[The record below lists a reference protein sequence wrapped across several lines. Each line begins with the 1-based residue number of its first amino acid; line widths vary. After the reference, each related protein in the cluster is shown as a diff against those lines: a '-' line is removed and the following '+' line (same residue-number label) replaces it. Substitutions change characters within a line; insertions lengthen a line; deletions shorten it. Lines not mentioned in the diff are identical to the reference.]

1 MNRRFGYLGLGALA
15 LVGTFALGWYQVD
28 GPGSAQ
34 PVAEARPFPLEAMD
48 FALTDQ
54 DGAVVGPETLAGRPS
69 LVFFGFT
76 YCPDICPTTLS
87 EISGWLDAL
96 GAEVAPLNVVFITV
110 DPERDDVAAMADYLS
125 FFHPAIR
132 GWTGTPEQIAAAAEA
147 FRVTFEQ
154 VPTEDGNY
162 TMNHTTGVFLF
173 DAAGRHRSVI
183 DPHEP
188 QEFAIPKIRRILDD
202 DPETGQL

>member
-1 MNRRFGYLGLGALA
+1 MNRLLGYFGLGAFA
-15 LVGTFALGWYQVD
+15 LVGTLALGWYQVE
-28 GPGSAQ
+28 GPEAQ
-34 PVAEARPFPLEAMD
+34 TDAGVRPLPLEAMD

-54 DGAVVGPETLAGRPS
+54 DGAAVGSETLAGRPS

-87 EISGWLDAL
+87 AISGWLDAL
-96 GAEVAPLNVVFITV
+96 GTEAGPLNAVFITV

-125 FFHPAIR
+125 FFHPAIQ
-132 GWTGTPEQIAAAAEA
+132 GWTGTPEQIATAAEG
-147 FRVTFEQ
+147 FRVKYER
-154 VPTEDGNY
+154 VPTNDGDY
-162 TMNHTTGVFLF
+162 TMNHTAGVFLF

-188 QEFAIPKIRRILDD
+188 PEFAIPKIRRVLDD
-202 DPETGQL
+202 DAGTGQ